1 MCAMKKTIIMFM
13 AAMSFLMV
21 VRVAIMLCTPLFE
34 PSEARYAAISA
45 NMARTGNFLVPNF
58 TYKGTYRPFAGKPP
72 LVFQASGMFCRILG
86 MNEFAVRLTPLL
98 SFLGLL
104 AILFLVVRRL
114 ADAATG
120 MLATGICAS
129 SVALYATAGFCMMDV
144 PLTFCSSGALLLYA
158 LHRNGSPQPRP
169 LVVCGVATLLGL
181 GMLVKGP
188 VALAIF
194 GLPVLADAAINR
206 KWQHIL
212 SLRWLPGILLFLAI
226 SAPWFWRMETAQP
239 GFLRYFFVNENIMR
253 FLVHDYGDRYGS
265 GRETFRGMAAIW
277 AVVVTLPWSLFA
289 LFRPQCMRLPA
300 LRTSFPLLATAAITA
315 FWCLTSRVPIAYLLP
330 VVPLFSAHLAL
341 YGTTDATCRSAA
353 WRAFP
358 FTAVAAAA
366 VLAATLT
373 AVIATAP
380 ERMPGEAARPTARH
394 NRFSYEF
401 YNGPWGEGAPKG
413 DVK

>member
-1 MCAMKKTIIMFM
+1 
-13 AAMSFLMV
+13 
-21 VRVAIMLCTPLFE
+21 
-34 PSEARYAAISA
+34 
-45 NMARTGNFLVPNF
+45 
-58 TYKGTYRPFAGKPP
+58 
-72 LVFQASGMFCRILG
+72 
-86 MNEFAVRLTPLL
+86 MNEFAVRLAPFF

-114 ADAATG
+114 ADAEAG
-120 MLATGICAS
+120 MLAAGMCAT

-144 PLTFCSSGALLLYA
+144 PLTFCSSGALLLYL
-158 LHRNGSPQPRP
+158 LHRNDSPQPRP
-169 LVVCGVATLLGL
+169 LIVCGIATLLGL

-212 SLRWLPGILLFLAI
+212 SLRLLPGILLFLAI
-226 SAPWFWRMETAQP
+226 STPWFYKMETAQP

-289 LFRPQCMRLPA
+289 LLRPQCMRLSA
-300 LRTSFPLLATAAITA
+300 LRTSFPMLAAVAITA
-315 FWCLTSRVPIAYLLP
+315 FWCLTSRVPLAYLLP

-341 YGTTDATCRSAA
+341 YGTTDETCRSVA
-353 WRAFP
+353 WRALP
-358 FTAVAAAA
+358 FTTVAAAV
-366 VLAATLT
+366 VLAATVT
-373 AVIATAP
+373 VVIAITP
-380 ERMPGEAARPTARH
+380 ERMPGKAARPTARH

-413 DVK
+413 DAK

>member
-1 MCAMKKTIIMFM
+1 MKKTIIMFL

-86 MNEFAVRLTPLL
+86 LNELSVRLTPFL

-169 LVVCGVATLLGL
+169 LVICGVATLLGL

-253 FLVHDYGDRYGS
+253 FSSAVHAPPRVADIIPPARHRRHHRFLVPDES
-265 GRETFRGMAAIW
+265 GADSLSATRRS
-277 AVVVTLPWSLFA
+277 AV
-289 LFRPQCMRLPA
+289 
-300 LRTSFPLLATAAITA
+300 LRTSCAIWNDGRTVPFRRLA
-315 FWCLTSRVPIAYLLP
+315 S
-330 VVPLFSAHLAL
+330 LAL
-341 YGTTDATCRSAA
+341 RSCRRSGCTCRDSD
-353 WRAFP
+353 
-358 FTAVAAAA
+358 
-366 VLAATLT
+366 
-373 AVIATAP
+373 
-380 ERMPGEAARPTARH
+380 GRH
-394 NRFSYEF
+394 RHC
-401 YNGPWGEGAPKG
+401 A
-413 DVK
+413 

>member
-86 MNEFAVRLTPLL
+86 LNELSVRLTPFL

-158 LHRNGSPQPRP
+158 LHRNGSPQRFPH
-169 LVVCGVATLLGL
+169 CN
-181 GMLVKGP
+181 VKS
-188 VALAIF
+188 L
-194 GLPVLADAAINR
+194 
-206 KWQHIL
+206 IL
-212 SLRWLPGILLFLAI
+212 
-226 SAPWFWRMETAQP
+226 
-239 GFLRYFFVNENIMR
+239 FFV
-253 FLVHDYGDRYGS
+253 
-265 GRETFRGMAAIW
+265 
-277 AVVVTLPWSLFA
+277 
-289 LFRPQCMRLPA
+289 
-300 LRTSFPLLATAAITA
+300 
-315 FWCLTSRVPIAYLLP
+315 
-330 VVPLFSAHLAL
+330 
-341 YGTTDATCRSAA
+341 
-353 WRAFP
+353 
-358 FTAVAAAA
+358 
-366 VLAATLT
+366 
-373 AVIATAP
+373 
-380 ERMPGEAARPTARH
+380 
-394 NRFSYEF
+394 
-401 YNGPWGEGAPKG
+401 
-413 DVK
+413 